1 MIRIIKAVL
10 KFLYWLIKI
19 VLWLWRRLRPKST
32 SRVGHAE
39 LKSSRDNH
47 LSFHE
52 GLLEAFSSG
61 KNVLTSPFSPDV
73 SVSHNY
79 VSAARMQSALNEE
92 ISATTGRMCIDS
104 SLLYPYPEHLSLV
117 GQVLEWGS
125 P

>member
-52 GLLEAFSSG
+52 GL
-61 KNVLTSPFSPDV
+61 
-73 SVSHNY
+73 
-79 VSAARMQSALNEE
+79 
-92 ISATTGRMCIDS
+92 
-104 SLLYPYPEHLSLV
+104 
-117 GQVLEWGS
+117 
-125 P
+125 